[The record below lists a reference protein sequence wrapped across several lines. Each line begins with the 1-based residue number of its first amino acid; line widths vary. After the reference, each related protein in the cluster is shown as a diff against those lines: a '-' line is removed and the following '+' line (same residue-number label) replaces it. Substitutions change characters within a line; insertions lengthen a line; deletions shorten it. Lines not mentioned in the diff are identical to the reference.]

1 MKLLIDEC
9 LSPQLALR
17 SREAGY
23 GESTHVVWMGR
34 TGWKDWQLKEFILEG
49 DWTFVTINSVDF
61 GVRTQ
66 VLDPPVST
74 PT

>member
-34 TGWKDWQLKEFILEG
+34 TGWKDG
-49 DWTFVTINSVDF
+49 N
-61 GVRTQ
+61 
-66 VLDPPVST
+66 
-74 PT
+74 